1 MTLNM
6 FSNRWKGDLWF
17 WGNTALQVYKLLE
30 MLFKI
35 YRIIHK
41 YIYIINNEQN
51 GYINVVNIK
60 QSHRGVTYIVILMQD
75 NF

>member
-1 MTLNM
+1 M
-6 FSNRWKGDLWF
+6 
-17 WGNTALQVYKLLE
+17 
-30 MLFKI
+30 
-35 YRIIHK
+35 
-41 YIYIINNEQN
+41 NNEQN